1 MARGKD
7 AEREHTRRYEEG
19 EGEKTE
25 KQMQQRELDT
35 HKQAHKQPDTHKK
48 RKINEWIRGKQ
59 THNQAE

>member
-35 HKQAHKQPDTHKK
+35 HKQAHKQPDTHTKK
-48 RKINEWIRGKQ
+48 RKINE
-59 THNQAE
+59 